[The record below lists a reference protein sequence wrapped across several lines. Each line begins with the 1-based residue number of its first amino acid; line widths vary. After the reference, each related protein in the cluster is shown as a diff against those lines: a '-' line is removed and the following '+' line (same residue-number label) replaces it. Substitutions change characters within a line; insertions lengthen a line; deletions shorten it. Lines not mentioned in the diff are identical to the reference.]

1 MTENLQNVLYD
12 LSKHKRDRNTLLMT
26 YVEER
31 LNKSL
36 QSYYEELT
44 DSFDFLKYK
53 NSQTVL
59 DKMNR

>member
-1 MTENLQNVLYD
+1 MTENLQNVLHD
-12 LSKHKRDRNTLLMT
+12 LSKHKRDKNTLLMT

>member
-1 MTENLQNVLYD
+1 MTENLQNVLHD